1 MLGNILNE
9 QFQKMLE
16 SRKTLGFSVDE
27 NTMGLLKPFIRYCGE
42 LFPDENTIKEYMLI
56 QWLEQHNYDNPNS
69 LNVFLSQL
77 NALTSFI
84 LFTGGDISFSPID
97 YTTKWIRH
105 IPSLPN
111 DEEIISLFQA
121 IDTLPDRPATYPPVN
136 LIFPVL
142 TRFMFLCGMRP
153 QEPGKLVRD
162 EVDLSTGDI
171 YIRKSKKNK
180 DRHIIISEDMRNLC
194 SIFDSLQDRNRYYF
208 FEFNGKPILTSWIWN
223 NLRKTIRDN
232 GLENLYSFRPYDFRH
247 LFASR
252 TIMKWID
259 NKQDVMKLLPYLS
272 VYMGHSDI
280 KYTMYYVHLL
290 PERLKKTSGIDW
302 TIFNQI
308 YGGIDNE
315 DS

>member
-1 MLGNILNE
+1 MLGDILNE

-84 LFTGGDISFSPID
+84 LFTVVYISFSPID
-97 YTTKWIRH
+97 YTTKWVRH
-105 IPSLPN
+105 IPGLPN